1 MLAALGPS
9 HKLDVAVR
17 PDLVPALAAAMA
29 GAAAP
34 YPVHVFGHL
43 GVGNL
48 HITVIGADLTEDVD
62 ERILRVVADLGG
74 SVAAEHGVGVA
85 KTRWLPWSLGSAEL
99 AAMRAVKAAL
109 DPHQMFNPGVLL
121 D

>member
-1 MLAALGPS
+1 M
-9 HKLDVAVR
+9 
-17 PDLVPALAAAMA
+17 
-29 GAAAP
+29 
-34 YPVHVFGHL
+34 
-43 GVGNL
+43 
-48 HITVIGADLTEDVD
+48 IGADLTEEVD